1 MDIRL
6 SIQNLKPER
15 LIVLAAAALGAMTA
29 FGLTIILG
37 MKMTNIP
44 GFALFIL
51 SYGLAAFM
59 GGCSVIFISAAVVRS
74 NHFPKFALM
83 HLIQGLCAVA
93 LMTLQLLIALH
104 PLSIEFTYLL
114 AGCTLLIWLLA
125 TMNLLTSCL
134 NKNDDRLTHAAISA
148 VGIILIFV
156 GYQGL
161 GFLGLE
167 ESFLSTWRNLSVL
180 LAAHPLC
187 VGIHAYLKE
196 GHQKESF
203 SIKTFR
209 DAWMGQFHELNK
221 FLYAMQISTVLAQAF
236 FIAILLQV
244 IPPAT
249 EQWIGSNA
257 IWTGI
262 FCTVVP
268 GFFWSYFLWRSSGQL
283 SGRDKASSRSSHD
296 RTSWVGLKTAVLLIE
311 HDPHEEC
318 RIHLPALLYRARQ
331 LQCEQLIQKTFE
343 QQILSQTSTGSQI
356 ILALDP
362 RSIAS
367 PCVQALLIVTVLYL
381 DGLSVVESRLKNL
394 VRLFPLLDPE
404 MAHSLNAVQLESLF
418 SRLQGFFHLDHSWI
432 DQSRDDANAQMDI
445 RLEHLN
451 PRQRQRVLS
460 QLSNSQWL
468 GNFIW
473 ISDAAREQLKI
484 ESPYLA
490 STIER
495 LPIRLEQ
502 SQGKIL
508 ETTIFLVKFENLIPR
523 LQRYYALDE
532 IRTKLAPL
540 PIPTMNV
547 GVLQGL
553 EDELGQAIDAN
564 AVNAILNEIQLADW
578 VGFQAKDRA
587 LDLILRCIQRAENLE
602 KRGQLPQEDLI
613 KLRVKA
619 RDAVQEVGYPSQD
632 FHLNHLQKL
641 EIRQLHEL
649 KRICI
654 DARHPRFEEAW
665 LLLSSLPSRFMDP
678 ETAQQ
683 LLTLIRNACVAG
695 ELKNRPFVLQKALE
709 GFFALARVV
718 SDAQGEMTSLLN
730 LLAKTLV
737 EASVNETLI
746 LSFLDRKLALDQ
758 TRGMVVPLQDDV
770 MRSWSALINTLLN
783 NNKISASMRQAIEL
797 RWLSFQTVP
806 KAEAS

>member
-6 SIQNLKPER
+6 SLQNLKPER
-15 LIVLAAAALGAMTA
+15 LIVLMAVALTA
-29 FGLTIILG
+29 VASLGLAIVLG
-37 MKMTNIP
+37 MKMSEIP
-44 GFALFIL
+44 GFYAFIF
-51 SYGLAAFM
+51 SYGLATFM
-59 GGCSVIFISAAVVRS
+59 AGSSVIFVCASVIRS
-74 NHFPKFALM
+74 NHFPKFSLM
-83 HLIQGLCAVA
+83 HLIQSLCAIG
-93 LMTLQLLIALH
+93 LLTLQLLIALH
-104 PLSIEFTYLL
+104 PLAIEFVYLL
-114 AGCTLLIWLLA
+114 IGCALFFWLLS
-125 TMNLLTSCL
+125 TMHLLTSCL
-134 NKNDDRLTHAAISA
+134 NKSDDLLTHAAISA

-167 ESFLSTWRNLSVL
+167 ESFLSTWRNLAVL
-180 LAAHPLC
+180 LATHPLC
-187 VGIHAYLKE
+187 VGIHAFLKE
-196 GHQKESF
+196 GHQRESF
-203 SIKTFR
+203 SVKILR
-209 DAWMGQFHELNK
+209 DAWVAQFHELNK
-221 FLYAMQISTVLAQAF
+221 GLYATQIITVLLQAL
-236 FIAILLQV
+236 AITLLLQAM
-244 IPPAT
+244 PPAT

-257 IWTGI
+257 LWVGI
-262 FCTVVP
+262 FLNAGP
-268 GFFWSYFLWRSSGQL
+268 AFLWSYLLWRSSGSL
-283 SGRDKASSRSSHD
+283 RGRDKENSRNSPD

-343 QQILSQTSTGSQI
+343 PQILSQTSTGSQI
-356 ILALDP
+356 LLALDP
-362 RSIAS
+362 RSISS

-381 DGLSVVESRLKNL
+381 DGLAVVESRLKNL

-432 DQSRDDANAQMDI
+432 DQSRDDANSQLDI

-523 LQRYYALDE
+523 LQRYYSLDE
-532 IRTKLAPL
+532 IRTRLAPL
-540 PIPTMNV
+540 PIPAVTV

-553 EDELGQAIDAN
+553 EDELSQAIEAN
-564 AVNAILNEIQLADW
+564 SVNAILNEILLADW

-602 KRGQLPQEDLI
+602 KRGQMPTEDLI

-649 KRICI
+649 KRICV

-678 ETAQQ
+678 ETALQ
-683 LLTLIRNACVAG
+683 LLTLIRNACIAG

-718 SDAQGEMTSLLN
+718 SDAQGETTALLN
-730 LLAKTLV
+730 LLAKTLA
-737 EASVNETLI
+737 EAPLNENLV

-758 TRGMVVPLQDDV
+758 MRGMVVPLQDDV
-770 MRSWSALINTLLN
+770 MRSWASLIQSILG
-783 NNKISASMRQAIEL
+783 NNKISSSMRQAIEL
-797 RWLSFQTVP
+797 RWLSFQSVP